1 MAMAVQRLRPGTQV
15 TIGPWIDNGFYY
27 DFDTSA
33 GEGGPLTEADLPSIK
48 KEMTRIIKARLPI
61 TREEVSP
68 AEARAR
74 IDAAGETYKAEILD
88 GILARDPAA
97 PISLYHIG
105 EPGTPGAWWDLCAG
119 PHVPDTG
126 GIDPSAL
133 ALESLAGA
141 YWRGD
146 EARPQLQRVYGTAWE
161 SKAQL
166 KAYGA
171 LKAEAARRD
180 HRKLGAE
187 LDLFS
192 ICDET
197 GPGLVLWHPAGALV
211 RSIIEEYW
219 RGLHLAAGYDLLYT
233 PHIARAGLWKTSG
246 HWDFYRDGMFEA
258 MAVEGEA
265 YQLRPMNCPFHV
277 AVYQKGLRSYRD
289 LPLRWCELGTVY
301 RYERSGTMHGLFRV
315 RGFTQDDG
323 HIFCLPAQIAAE
335 IRGTLDLVETVMA
348 GFGFDDL
355 EVNLS
360 TRPEKSVGS
369 DDIWATAEG
378 ALVEALAAKGWPY
391 RVDPGGGAFY
401 GPKIDVKVR
410 DALGRK
416 WQCSTIQLDFNL
428 PERFGMEYVD
438 EANARRRPIMIHR
451 AIFGSLERFFGI
463 LVEHWAGAFPLWL
476 APVQVRLLCVAE
488 AFRPY
493 ADEVAAELRGR
504 GLRVRVEAGER
515 IAKLVRGA
523 ERAKTPVMAVIGE
536 REVADR
542 ALAVRTYAGGDV
554 GSYGVGDLGDRLVG
568 AVVGR
573 GEVEW

>member
-27 DFDTSA
+27 DFDTGA
-33 GEGGPLTEADLPSIK
+33 EPLTEADLPAIK
-48 KEMTRIIKARLPI
+48 KEMGRIIKARLPI
-61 TREEVSP
+61 TREELSP
-68 AEARAR
+68 GEAAAR
-74 IDAAGETYKAEILD
+74 IAAIGEPYKQEILD
-88 GILARDPAA
+88 GILAKDPAA
-97 PISLYHIG
+97 PITVYHIG
-105 EPGTPGAWWDLCAG
+105 EPGGEGSWWDLCAG
-119 PHVPDTG
+119 PHVEDTG
-126 GIDPSAL
+126 KIDPSAL
-133 ALESLAGA
+133 AMESLAGA

-146 EARPQLQRVYGTAWE
+146 ETKAQLQRVYGTAWE

-166 KAYGA
+166 KAYSA

-192 ICDET
+192 ISDET
-197 GPGLVLWHPAGALV
+197 GPGLVLWHPDGALV

-219 RGLHLAAGYDLLYT
+219 RSLHLAAGYDLLYT
-233 PHIARAGLWKTSG
+233 PHIARLDLWKTSG
-246 HWDFYRDGMFEA
+246 HYDFYRDGMFEA
-258 MAVEGEA
+258 MPVDADA
-265 YQLRPMNCPFHV
+265 YQLRPMNCPFHI

-323 HIFCLPAQIAAE
+323 HIFCLPSQISDE
-335 IRGTLDLVETVMA
+335 IRGTLDLVESVMA

-369 DDIWATAEG
+369 DEIWGTAEA

-391 RVDPGGGAFY
+391 KVDPGGGAFY

-428 PERFGMEYVD
+428 PDRFGMEYVD
-438 EANARRRPIMIHR
+438 EGNVRRRPIMIHR

-463 LVEHWAGAFPLWL
+463 LVENYAGAFPLWL
-476 APVQVRLLCVAE
+476 SPVQVRLLCVAE

-493 ADEVAAELRGR
+493 ADEVAATLRGR
-504 GLRVRVEAGER
+504 GLRVRVDAGER

-523 ERAKTPVMAVIGE
+523 EKAKTPVMAVIGE

-542 ALAVRTYAGGDV
+542 SLAVRTYAGGDV
-554 GSYGVGDLGDRLVG
+554 GSFGVDELGDKLVA

>member
-211 RSIIEEYW
+211 RSIIEDYW

-246 HWDFYRDGMFEA
+246 HWDFYRDSMFEA
-258 MAVEGEA
+258 MDVEGEA

-335 IRGTLDLVETVMA
+335 IGGLLDLVETVMGAASASTTWRSTCRRGRRRRRVGRRSGRRPRGRPGRGA
-348 GFGFDDL
+348 G
-355 EVNLS
+355 
-360 TRPEKSVGS
+360 
-369 DDIWATAEG
+369 
-378 ALVEALAAKGWPY
+378 AKGWPTGST
-391 RVDPGGGAFY
+391 PGGGAFY
-401 GPKIDVKVR
+401 GPKIDVKVQ
-410 DALGRK
+410 ATPWAASGSAPPSS
-416 WQCSTIQLDFNL
+416 WTSTC
-428 PERFGMEYVD
+428 P
-438 EANARRRPIMIHR
+438 NASAWSTWTRPTP
-451 AIFGSLERFFGI
+451 A
-463 LVEHWAGAFPLWL
+463 AGP
-476 APVQVRLLCVAE
+476 
-488 AFRPY
+488 
-493 ADEVAAELRGR
+493 
-504 GLRVRVEAGER
+504 
-515 IAKLVRGA
+515 
-523 ERAKTPVMAVIGE
+523 
-536 REVADR
+536 
-542 ALAVRTYAGGDV
+542 
-554 GSYGVGDLGDRLVG
+554 S
-568 AVVGR
+568 
-573 GEVEW
+573 

>member
-27 DFDTSA
+27 DFDTGDA
-33 GEGGPLTEADLPSIK
+33 PLTDADLPAIK
-48 KEMTRIIKARLPI
+48 KEMQKIIKARLPI
-61 TREEVSP
+61 VREEVS
-68 AEARAR
+68 ASEAASR
-74 IDAAGETYKAEILD
+74 IAAAGEPYKQEILD
-88 GILARDPAA
+88 GIVAADPAA
-97 PISLYHIG
+97 PITIYHIG
-105 EPGTPGAWWDLCAG
+105 EPGGDGSWWDLCAG

-126 GIDPSAL
+126 AIDPSAL
-133 ALESLAGA
+133 ALESVAGA

-146 EARPQLQRVYGTAWE
+146 ETKAMLQRVYGTAWK
-161 SKAQL
+161 SKGQL
-166 KAYGA
+166 KAYAA

-192 ICDET
+192 IGDDT

-211 RSIIEEYW
+211 RSLIEDYW
-219 RGLHLAAGYDLLYT
+219 RSLHLAAGYDLLYT
-233 PHIARAGLWKTSG
+233 PHVARLDLWKTSG
-246 HWDFYRDGMFEA
+246 HYDFYRDAMFEA
-258 MAVEGEA
+258 MPVEADA
-265 YQLRPMNCPFHV
+265 YQLRPMNCPFHI

-323 HIFCLPAQIAAE
+323 HIFCLPSQIADE

-348 GFGFDDL
+348 GFGFNDL

-360 TRPEKSVGS
+360 TRPAKSVGS
-369 DDIWATAEG
+369 DEIWATAEA
-378 ALVEALAAKGWPY
+378 ALVDALNAKGWAY

-401 GPKIDVKVR
+401 GPKIDIKVR

-428 PERFGMEYVD
+428 PDRFGMEYVD

-463 LVEHWAGAFPLWL
+463 LVENYAGAFPLWL
-476 APVQVRLLCVAE
+476 APVQVRLLCVAD
-488 AFRPY
+488 AFKPY
-493 ADEVAAELRGR
+493 ADEVAASLRSR
-504 GLRVRVEAGER
+504 GVRVRVESGER

-523 ERAKTPVMAVIGE
+523 EKAKTPVMAVVGE

-542 ALAVRTYAGGDV
+542 TLAVRTYAGGDV
-554 GSYGVGDLGDRLVG
+554 GSLGVEE
-568 AVVGR
+568 VVAKVAAAAAER
-573 GEVEW
+573 REVEW